1 MKSPSTSKICCTVRV
16 KCKASSDQL
25 LNALTAMKV
34 ALNLL
39 LNKPEQEK
47 ALLVLLVNKLGDPK

>member
-1 MKSPSTSKICCTVRV
+1 
-16 KCKASSDQL
+16 
-25 LNALTAMKV
+25 MKV